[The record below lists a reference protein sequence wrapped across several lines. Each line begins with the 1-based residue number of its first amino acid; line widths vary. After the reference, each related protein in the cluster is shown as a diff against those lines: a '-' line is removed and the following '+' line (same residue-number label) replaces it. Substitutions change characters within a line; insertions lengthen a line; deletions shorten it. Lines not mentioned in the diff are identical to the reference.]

1 MIIEVLYPE
10 VAELFGDA
18 WNHRYLK
25 ECMPDAEFTETHLDD
40 EPAFVSRNVDMVIM
54 GAMTERAQEWAIERL
69 MPHKER
75 LRELINGGTLFLMTS
90 NAAEVFYDYIENE
103 DGSRVQA
110 LGLVP
115 FYAKRDM
122 MHRHSDIVSC
132 NFDGMQLVGFKAEFT
147 QTFGEEKDALAV
159 MQLGTG
165 RNKTSKLEGIHINNF
180 ISTGI
185 VGPFLMMNP
194 PFVKYIMTLLGVKEP
209 TLKYEEVIYAAYA
222 DRLADIKRILDKK
235 SKGH

>member
-75 LRELINGGTLFLMTS
+75 LRELINGGTVFLMTS

-132 NFDGMQLVGFKAEFT
+132 DFDGMQLVGFKAEFT

-180 ISTGI
+180 ISTSI

>member
-75 LRELINGGTLFLMTS
+75 LRELINGGTVFLMTS

-132 NFDGMQLVGFKAEFT
+132 DFDGMQLVGFKAEFT

>member
-1 MIIEVLYPE
+1 MKIEVLYPE

-25 ECMPDAEFTETHLDD
+25 ECLPDAEFTETHLDD
-40 EPAFVSRNVDMVIM
+40 EPAFVSQNVDMVIM

-69 MPHKER
+69 LPYKER
-75 LRELINGGTLFLMTS
+75 LRELMNAGTVFLMTS

-132 NFDGMQLVGFKAEFT
+132 DFDGMQLVGFKAEFT

-159 MQLGTG
+159 MRLGTG

-235 SKGH
+235 SNGH

>member
-132 NFDGMQLVGFKAEFT
+132 DFDGMQLVGFKAEFT